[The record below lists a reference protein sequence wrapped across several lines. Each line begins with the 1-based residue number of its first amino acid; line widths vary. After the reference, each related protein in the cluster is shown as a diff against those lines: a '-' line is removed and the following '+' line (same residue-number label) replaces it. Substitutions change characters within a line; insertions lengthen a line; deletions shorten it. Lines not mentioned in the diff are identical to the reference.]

1 MGQDTIL
8 VLLGILDKY
17 SVMDLEEQLTVIV
30 APHLE
35 HSTVEQ
41 ISDTSLRV
49 ICYSLPDS
57 SIVIT
62 APKKPTP
69 TPKQRHEIPSL
80 IEFRRDSSVPSLMG
94 WEGGEIA

>member
-41 ISDTSLRV
+41 ISDTSLWV
-49 ICYSLPDS
+49 IGYSLPNS
-57 SIVIT
+57 SVVIEP
-62 APKKPTP
+62 AKKPTAAA
-69 TPKQRHEIPSL
+69 IA
-80 IEFRRDSSVPSLMG
+80 RRG
-94 WEGGEIA
+94 H